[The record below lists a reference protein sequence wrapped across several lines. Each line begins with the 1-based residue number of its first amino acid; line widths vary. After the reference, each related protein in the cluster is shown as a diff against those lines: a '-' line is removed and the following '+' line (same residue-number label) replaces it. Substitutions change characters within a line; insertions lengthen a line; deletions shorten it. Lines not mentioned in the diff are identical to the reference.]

1 MHSANNFPGA
11 KHAAGDPLYVGV
23 GGQLVMVVRS
33 GVGVNVAVDNVK
45 VGRDDSVVE
54 SSEADDVGNGVAV
67 AWSWVVETTVSVMD
81 GAELAG
87 RHFRPGAAETA
98 VANSR
103 ESGRARRVA

>member
-1 MHSANNFPGA
+1 
-11 KHAAGDPLYVGV
+11 
-23 GGQLVMVVRS
+23 MVVSS
-33 GVGVNVAVDNVK
+33 GVGVNVAVDNVN

-54 SSEADDVGNGVAV
+54 SSEVEAIDAVGVGNGVPV
-67 AWSWVVETTVSVMD
+67 AWSWVTETALSVMD

-98 VANSR
+98 VANNS